1 MNDFCA
7 SAIRLGLPLML
18 MVLIVLLPIGTLA
31 IINMTKKLR
40 RLNEQIIL
48 MVEEL
53 LLALIELNS
62 TVLPDKK

>member
-7 SAIRLGLPLML
+7 SAIRVGLPLML